1 MKEIK
6 KQRKEENAMEGNKIT
21 LIFLQCFFNGL
32 GLTRNPI

>member
-21 LIFLQCFFNGL
+21 LIFLQFFFKG
-32 GLTRNPI
+32 